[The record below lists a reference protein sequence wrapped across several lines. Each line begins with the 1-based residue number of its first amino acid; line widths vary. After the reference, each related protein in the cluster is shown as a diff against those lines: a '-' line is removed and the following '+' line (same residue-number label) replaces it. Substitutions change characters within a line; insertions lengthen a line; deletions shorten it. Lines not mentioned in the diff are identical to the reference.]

1 MQSIVPQCV
10 IQYLYIYATIIQF
23 QIHFAIIVQL
33 IIYVKTL
40 YHEPTPTSA
49 KTTKKNN
56 AIETNTHTCNATC
69 ATQSK
74 RLIYEN
80 QLPPHQHIFE
90 LQTHQSLV
98 PNKTKL

>member
-40 YHEPTPTSA
+40 YHEPTPTRA
-49 KTTKKNN
+49 KNN
-56 AIETNTHTCNATC
+56 KNKKMRLKQTLTHVMLHVQTN
-69 ATQSK
+69 
-74 RLIYEN
+74 
-80 QLPPHQHIFE
+80 
-90 LQTHQSLV
+90 
-98 PNKTKL
+98 PNVSYTKIS